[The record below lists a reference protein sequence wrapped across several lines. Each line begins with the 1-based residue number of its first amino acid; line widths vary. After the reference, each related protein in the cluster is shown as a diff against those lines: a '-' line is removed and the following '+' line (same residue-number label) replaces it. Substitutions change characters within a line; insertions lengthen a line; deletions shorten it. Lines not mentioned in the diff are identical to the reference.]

1 MRVAMSRTVNAS
13 VERVWEIVADRY
25 VDTGDWASAV
35 YVSSARPGVPKA
47 AGAPALGRVCQTS
60 LGTFTE
66 TIEAWD
72 PEARTLTY
80 SATGDKMPGFVRN
93 LRNTWTLVP
102 LGGGRTEARVAL
114 SADIAFPFNVLMG
127 WLMKRQFRSAIGDTL
142 DDLATYAETG
152 RVSARK
158 GKADGSKKGIAARAA
173 HA

>member
-1 MRVAMSRTVNAS
+1 MRVEMSRTVNAPP
-13 VERVWEIVADRY
+13 ERVWEIVAENY

-35 YVSSARPGVPKA
+35 YVSAPRPGTPVA

-60 LGTFTE
+60 LGAFTE
-66 TIEAWD
+66 TIEAYD
-72 PEARTLTY
+72 PAARTLTY
-80 SATGDKMPGFVRN
+80 SATGDRMPGFVSN

-114 SADIAFPFNVLMG
+114 SADIAFPFSVLMG
-127 WLMKRQFRSAIGDTL
+127 WLMKRQFRSAIADTM

-158 GKADGSKKGIAARAA
+158 GKADRSRKGIAARAA
-173 HA
+173 NA